1 MKDIVKQLI
10 QIAGKKYVITP
21 DMTEYH
27 AYTFGDATM
36 YRSKPDVVVY
46 PAKAEEIQKIVQL
59 ACKHKIPVITGAGMT
74 GLSGGAVTNK
84 GILLNMKRMNS
95 IKAIDT
101 ITRTVVAEPGITCG
115 YLNEE
120 LKKYNLTIPVA
131 PASQFVSTLGGNI
144 AQAAGGTL
152 GMSKGTF
159 KHYLLTMKVIDGLGN
174 LFNTGVPFTKQSTG
188 PDLTALFLCSEGT
201 LGIITEITLRCELL
215 PEDIW
220 TVRCS
225 FSDEAVLQTI
235 HEEVAKNNI
244 NLYSFEYIDAR
255 LYSCFQTD
263 NKNMLLLLQTAGSV
277 HDSEEQM
284 KKLVGVLKKLN
295 PLELTYTNDPDKTN
309 EIYTER
315 RNALGAIGKVD
326 YNKPILIQ
334 FDPVLPLS
342 KFALGVKKMRELAQR
357 EQLDIII
364 YGHAGDGNL
373 HPTFIVRD
381 VLDDKI
387 KAKNVI
393 REYDK
398 WVEEQGGCYAGE
410 HAVGFFL
417 GRSQNEL
424 RPDVANYLRVIKSA
438 FDPNGILNPGK
449 IIDIEEGS
457 MEIPPVLEEYSCIG
471 KLSTLCAKCHLCKND
486 SPLFAEEPFEHNTI
500 RGRISMIDAAC
511 RGAVKFSAIK
521 PFIAEMEPWIK
532 NMNCPTHIKNEMGN
546 LIKLTLEQN

>member
-1 MKDIVKQLI
+1 MKDMKDIVKQLI

-457 MEIPPVLEEYSCIG
+457 MEIPPILEEYSHIG

-486 SPLFAEEPFEHNTI
+486 SLLFAEEPFEHNTI

-521 PFIAEMEPWIK
+521 PFIAEMEPWTK
-532 NMNCPTHIKNEMGN
+532 NMNCPTHIKNEME
-546 LIKLTLEQN
+546 KL